1 VGRQFRTIQVGR
13 LTERPINNA
22 QLIGA
27 RLYRTRLDLFERWYQ
42 QHGQDVRRSIG
53 SLRSLMAGAEG
64 DSAFVRLERALQH
77 PD

>member
-1 VGRQFRTIQVGR
+1 

-27 RLYRTRLDLFERWYQ
+27 RIYRTHLDLFERWYQ
-42 QHGQDVRRSIG
+42 QHGRDIRRTVSG
-53 SLRSLMAGAEG
+53 LKTLMAGAEG

-77 PD
+77 PE